1 MNNWERALHMG
12 ILSSFISTIKRFQND
27 QRGSMAIIVA
37 VAAVPLIIAG
47 GAAIDLERAVNART
61 ALRASLDSAA
71 LYAATLSDTSN
82 SALTTKAQAYITA
95 NYANNGDA
103 IISNFAIVNNGST
116 VTASGTA
123 TVNSAFM
130 NLVGINTMAVNS
142 TSTVVKQGF
151 NLEVSL
157 VMDNTGSMKNV
168 NPVTGN
174 TSVADAMAA
183 ANLFIQMVPPQNNG
197 ITYTKIAVVP
207 YNNSVNMGT
216 AALAQSARGI
226 YLPGTTNPV
235 IGTPLTTLGVPV
247 QNFTFNAN
255 MTGQQ
260 ANQSFGNSAAVNCT
274 NTNNTPCQITLPIT
288 NCVTERTG
296 TQAATDASMSIYPVG
311 RAYQPG
317 DNGCTVTPIVPLST
331 TAAPLTAA
339 INSMVAGNSTA
350 GQVGIAWG
358 WYALSPNVGIW
369 SGSSV
374 PASYSVTIGS
384 PTYVSSTPNTN
395 QVHKVMILMTDGD
408 YNSAMCNGVIT
419 GNDANLGDYSN
430 PYYGSA
436 HGTGYPNEHIKCAPT
451 NSDAYTQSAAMCT
464 AIKASG
470 VELYVVSFQLNT
482 SITRNVNLINGCA
495 SDAAHVI
502 NADTTSPSAAFA
514 AIANQINAMRIQS

>member
-1 MNNWERALHMG
+1 MDTFTKFKSVGA
-12 ILSSFISTIKRFQND
+12 RFKAD
-27 QRGSMAIIVA
+27 QRGTVA
-37 VAAVPLIIAG
+37 VIAALSAIPLLLATGAAV
-47 GAAIDLERAVNART
+47 DLGRAVNART

-82 SALTTKAQAYITA
+82 GTLTSKAQAYMAA
-95 NYANNGDA
+95 NYVNNQDA
-103 IISNFAIVNNGST
+103 LISNFAIVNNGTT
-116 VTASGTA
+116 VTASGTV
-123 TVNSAFM
+123 TLQTAFM
-130 NLVGINTMAVNS
+130 GLVGTNTIAVNS
-142 TSTVVKQGF
+142 ISTVLKQGF

-174 TSVADAMAA
+174 SSVFDAMAA

-384 PTYVSSTPNTN
+384 PSYVSSTPNTN

-408 YNSAMCNGVIT
+408 YNSSMCNGVIT
-419 GNDANLGDYSN
+419 GNDPNLGDYSN

-470 VELYVVSFQLNT
+470 VELYVVSFQLDN
-482 SITRNVNLINGCA
+482 SIARNVNLINGCA

-514 AIANQINAMRIQS
+514 TIANQINAMRIQS